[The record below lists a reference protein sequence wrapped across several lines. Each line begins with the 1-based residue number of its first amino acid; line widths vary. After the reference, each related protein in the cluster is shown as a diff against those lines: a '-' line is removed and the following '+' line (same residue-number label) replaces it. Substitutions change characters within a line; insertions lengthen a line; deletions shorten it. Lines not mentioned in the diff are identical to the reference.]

1 MYPIVGQARDVHGHL
16 WDIRDVRETR
26 HGFDLYFGTPADD
39 HGVYRGGLPR
49 LIATK
54 ALYDFWDANRTRS
67 HGFLFDLPAGRT
79 TLKRVRR
86 RLGINFNDDV
96 TEFWT
101 DRLEDL
107 EKLPARE
114 FAARHGV
121 VKQLTFERRRRM
133 VGLRARPLGWW
144 RTPETCAILL
154 AKLTLVEVGRK
165 LGIGTSHAK
174 RLRDRA
180 KLESL

>member
-1 MYPIVGQARDVHGHL
+1 MYPIVGQAKDVEGQL

-26 HGFDLYFGTPADD
+26 HGFNLHFGTPADD
-39 HGVYRGGLPR
+39 HGAFRGGSPR

-54 ALYDFWDANRTRS
+54 GLVDFWNANRTRG

-79 TLKRVRR
+79 TLKRARR
-86 RLGINFNDDV
+86 RLGFNYNDDV

-107 EKLPARE
+107 ETLPARE
-114 FAARHGV
+114 FAIRHGV
-121 VKQLTFERRRRM
+121 VLDVTFERRRKM
-133 VGLRARPLGWW
+133 VGMRARPRGWW
-144 RTPETCAILL
+144 RTPEIRGILL
-154 AKLTLVEVGRK
+154 ADLTLIRIGRK
-165 LGIGTSHAK
+165 LGIGISHAK

-180 KLESL
+180 RLESL